1 MLSFKKENTYKNNLF
16 LFFFIMNLKCEKEA
30 NLIKLK
36 HTKIEKLTKKN
47 YLRYINLYTHNKFK
61 GMIKK

>member
-47 YLRYINLYTHNKFK
+47 YLRYI
-61 GMIKK
+61 